1 MARDIGNKM
10 KRAEVW
16 AKEKAA
22 KAKAKAK
29 KKEERAK
36 KRTRQ
41 QDLLRDGG
49 EIGELE
55 EPAKKQRTLENTREV
70 ETTAVYAGDKE
81 VAGDEADD
89 EFACHEYRPD
99 CDGEPWE
106 GFVKPKVM
114 ITTRPRPSKEL
125 FKFIGDLISVIPN
138 AYFYP
143 RRDFRVQ
150 QICQFASNK
159 RFTHLFVL
167 SEKSKK
173 CNGLI
178 VSKLP
183 RGPTAFFK
191 VSNVECGASI
201 ENVGRQT
208 SHQPEI
214 LLNNFT
220 TRLGRR
226 VGRLLGSLFYAKPN
240 FQGRQAVTFHNQR
253 DYVFVRHHRYIFEER
268 DDKQQQQQQEAA
280 KKQPPKRVIARLQEL
295 GPRFTLRLRW
305 LQEGTFDTQ
314 FGEYEWFHRRKQ
326 MDTSRRKFHL

>member
-10 KRAEVW
+10 KRAAVW

-22 KAKAKAK
+22 KSKEKTK

-36 KRTRQ
+36 KRSRQ
-41 QDLLRDGG
+41 QELARDGG
-49 EIGELE
+49 SIGELE
-55 EPAKKQRTLENTREV
+55 EPPTKQRTLESTREADR
-70 ETTAVYAGDKE
+70 TTVAAGDGE
-81 VAGDEADD
+81 VLGDEAED
-89 EFACHEYRPD
+89 EFAAHEYRAGD
-99 CDGEPWE
+99 DGGPWD
-106 GFVKPKVM
+106 GFVRPKIM

-125 FKFIGDLISVIPN
+125 FKFIGDLIALIPN

-143 RRDFRVQ
+143 RRDFSVQ
-150 QICQFASNK
+150 QICGFGSNK
-159 RFTHLFVL
+159 GFTHLFVL
-167 SEKSKK
+167 SEKAKA

-183 RGPTAFFK
+183 AGPTAFFK
-191 VSNVECGASI
+191 VSNVEVSASI
-201 ENVGRQT
+201 EAAGRQT

-253 DYVFVRHHRYIFEER
+253 DYVFVRHHRYIFESKE
-268 DDKQQQQQQEAA
+268 DKAKAA
-280 KKQPPKRVIARLQEL
+280 APPAKRVIARLQEL